1 MKALRTKVGT
11 YAIALLMSCGV
22 ATMSMAGSGDFS
34 GIYGAFTGSAG
45 GAQIDGRH
53 VNRSGEANN
62 GQVGGV
68 FPMAGY
74 EIGFNLPLGDIFFI
88 GVGHSWTAGGN
99 AVLAEGEEDENK
111 GGGSKAGSA
120 GSDGEAAS
128 RTRFSLEAKNLKEVY
143 IMPSISIYDN
153 AAVYVKLGR
162 GIADLNA
169 IGNITGAP
177 GNLTGDLVGF
187 GTIAMTPSGIFIKT
201 EASVTRFD
209 DIRIVGINGSGSAYV
224 EGTPDMVAGTVAIGF
239 KF

>member
-1 MKALRTKVGT
+1 MKALRTKMSA
-11 YAIALLMSCGV
+11 YAIALLMSCGF
-22 ATMSMAGSGDFS
+22 ATTSMAGSSDFS

-53 VNRSGEANN
+53 VNQSAEVNN

-74 EIGFNLPLGDIFFI
+74 EIGFNLPLGDVFFL
-88 GVGHSWTAGGN
+88 GVGHSWTKGGS
-99 AVLAEGEEDENK
+99 AVLAEGEEEEAK
-111 GGGSKAGSA
+111 GGGGGTDS
-120 GSDGEAAS
+120 AS
-128 RTRFSLEAKNLKEVY
+128 RTRYSLEAKNLKEVY
-143 IMPSISIYDN
+143 IMPSLSIYDN

-162 GIADLNA
+162 GIADLTA

-177 GNLTGDLVGF
+177 GNLTGDLVGV

-209 DIRIVGINGSGSAYV
+209 DIKIVGVNSSPSAYV
-224 EGTPDMVAGTVAIGF
+224 EGTPDVVAGTVAIGF

>member
-1 MKALRTKVGT
+1 MKALRTKMSA
-11 YAIALLMSCGV
+11 YAIALLMSCGF
-22 ATMSMAGSGDFS
+22 ATTSMAGSSDFS

-53 VNRSGEANN
+53 VNQSAEVNN

-74 EIGFNLPLGDIFFI
+74 EIGFNLPLGDVFFL
-88 GVGHSWTAGGN
+88 GVGHSWTKGGS
-99 AVLAEGEEDENK
+99 AVLAEGEEEIAK
-111 GGGSKAGSA
+111 GGGGGTDS
-120 GSDGEAAS
+120 AS
-128 RTRFSLEAKNLKEVY
+128 RTRYSLEAKNLKEVY
-143 IMPSISIYDN
+143 IMPSLSIYDN

-162 GIADLNA
+162 GIADLTA

-177 GNLTGDLVGF
+177 GNLTGDLVGV

-209 DIRIVGINGSGSAYV
+209 DIKIVGVNSSPSAYV
-224 EGTPDMVAGTVAIGF
+224 EGTPDVVAGTVAIGF